1 MLKFDRAK
9 FTAFVAERTE
19 DKATREAIF
28 ELLEFALKHA
38 FKVVGGA
45 SNTNFH
51 YMVATKN
58 GTSMLFYCDSSGGV
72 QMSLGNFPELSTT
85 SVSKFLRTLGPSPGF
100 EYIRR
105 FEDRR
110 LKGGTQG
117 FSIKETLVDPTI
129 MKKFQEAIIQLQC
142 TITEG

>member
-1 MLKFDRAK
+1 MLKFDRAR

-28 ELLEFALKHA
+28 ELLEFSLRHA

-51 YMVATKN
+51 HVVATKN
-58 GTSMLFYCDSSGGV
+58 GSAMLFYCDSSGGV
-72 QMSLGNFPELSTT
+72 EMSLGNFPELSTV
-85 SVSKFLRTLGPSPGF
+85 SVSKCLRMLGPSPGF

-110 LKGGTQG
+110 LKGGRQG
-117 FSIKETLVDPTI
+117 FLIKETLVDPTV
-129 MKKFQEAIIQLQC
+129 MKNFQEAIIQLQC
-142 TITEG
+142 TIAE